1 MRGIIQASMLAIGVV
16 SVSHAQTSAP
26 APHQIRPEHNLLAY
40 GIVDTAPGFAQVR
53 VDDVVYKTAG
63 GRELHMNVYR
73 PPKGAG
79 AAALPVVVFV
89 NGVGD
94 WPNGK
99 PVRTWGQYTSWG
111 RFIAASGFVAV
122 TFDARGDVANAE
134 DVASA
139 IAYVRDKG
147 ASMGIDP
154 SRIGLWACSA
164 NVRAALAYVMAPQ
177 PPPLRAAV
185 LYYGA
190 GEVATVRV
198 DLPVQLVR
206 AGRDRPNMNE
216 MVDRLAA
223 QAVAADAPWTL
234 VNVPNGHHAFDVL
247 DDTDESRAAIRGTV
261 AFLRDRL
268 TSQPA
273 AAPPAGARAALAH
286 SFAGEWADAE
296 ASYTRWVAA
305 HPGDADALFMLANAQ
320 VELHKNDEAEANL
333 RKALA
338 IDPGIAEAWTI
349 LGRVEVDKK
358 NYPAAIEAL
367 NKAVALQPEDG
378 EARFQLGKALLARH
392 DTDAAIEQ
400 LQNAVRLNPGNGW
413 AWNSLA
419 YAYLEAKQPAKA
431 AESFERVLPYA
442 PTNPTLLYNTACS
455 YALAGNTDK
464 AIELLDRLV
473 ASGYKDKSALMSD
486 PDLAAVRND
495 PRFAELVKRI
505 G

>member
-1 MRGIIQASMLAIGVV
+1 MRGIIQASMFTGCLA
-16 SVSHAQTSAP
+16 SAALAQTNAP
-26 APHQIRPEHNLLAY
+26 APHQIRPEHDLLAY
-40 GIVDTAPGFAQVR
+40 GIVDTAPGASQVR
-53 VDDVVYKTAG
+53 VESVVYKAVP
-63 GRELHMNVYR
+63 GRELRMDVYR
-73 PPKGAG
+73 PPKGSG
-79 AAALPVVVFV
+79 AASLPVVVFV

-111 RFIAASGFVAV
+111 RFLAASGFVAV
-122 TFDARGDVANAE
+122 TFDARGDAENAE

-139 IAYVRDKG
+139 IAYLRDKG
-147 ASMGIDP
+147 ASMAIDP
-154 SRIGLWACSA
+154 SRIALWACSA
-164 NVRAALAYVMAPQ
+164 NVRAALTYVMAAP

-190 GEVATVRV
+190 GDVTTVRA

-216 MVDRLAA
+216 MLDRLAA

-268 TSQPA
+268 TSQA
-273 AAPPAGARAALAH
+273 TSAPPAGAREALAH
-286 SFAGEWADAE
+286 SFAGEWAEAE
-296 ASYTRWVAA
+296 ASYARYIAA
-305 HPGDADALFMLANAQ
+305 HPADADALVLLASAQ
-320 VELHKNDEAEANL
+320 AELHKNDEAEVNL
-333 RKALA
+333 LKALA
-338 IDPGIAEAWTI
+338 IDPGIGQAWTI
-349 LGRVEVDKK
+349 LGRVEMDKK
-358 NYPAAIEAL
+358 NYDGAVEAL
-367 NKAVALQPEDG
+367 NKALAFQPDDG
-378 EARFQLGKALLARH
+378 EARFQLGKALLAQH
-392 DTDAAIEQ
+392 STAAAIEQ
-400 LQNAVRLNPGNGW
+400 LETAVRLNPGNGW

-431 AESFERVLPYA
+431 AESFERVLVYA

-464 AIELLDRLV
+464 AIDVLDRLI
-473 ASGYKDKSALMSD
+473 AGGYKDKAALMND
-486 PDLAAVRND
+486 ADLAGVRGD